1 MTKEEFLSSLE
12 EKILT
17 VAKFKT
23 HKLRKAFF
31 GDIKQLVEDL
41 IPTTSTAEV
50 QRYSKPRYY

>member
-12 EKILT
+12 TKVLT

-31 GDIKQLVEDL
+31 GDIKQMMEEL
-41 IPTTSTAEV
+41 ILTLPT
-50 QRYSKPRYY
+50 QRYGSPRYY